1 MLSTQ
6 FLSFFRYLEV
16 FGASCVIIMTL
27 QQQNM
32 FNRQHF
38 KKEEILLP
46 LKQIKVV
53 SNLLIKTVKQRD
65 CSYKLPNCQKELKWK
80 PNKIWG
86 SQRWG
91 EWVSEEGHG
100 AWEMGELYA
109 LTPGL
114 WVSQGASMPRMLPD
128 SPWYCL
134 VSRSGIR
141 LAHPP
146 CYTICC
152 WRRRGWVRVRCVWLE
167 VWHIFVY
174 VRAVLVSDIKSV
186 GVG

>member
-1 MLSTQ
+1 MSLSWHCNNKIS
-6 FLSFFRYLEV
+6 L
-16 FGASCVIIMTL
+16 I
-27 QQQNM
+27 
-32 FNRQHF
+32 
-38 KKEEILLP
+38 EILLP

-65 CSYKLPNCQKELKWK
+65 CSYKLTNWQKESKWK

-91 EWVSEEGHG
+91 EWVSEEGYG

-152 WRRRGWVRVRCVWLE
+152 WRRRGWVRVSCVWLE

-174 VRAVLVSDIKSV
+174 VRAVLVSDIKRV

>member
-1 MLSTQ
+1 
-6 FLSFFRYLEV
+6 
-16 FGASCVIIMTL
+16 MTL

-65 CSYKLPNCQKELKWK
+65 CSYKLTNCEKESKWK

-91 EWVSEEGHG
+91 GWVSEEGHG
-100 AWEMGELYA
+100 A
-109 LTPGL
+109 
-114 WVSQGASMPRMLPD
+114 
-128 SPWYCL
+128 
-134 VSRSGIR
+134 
-141 LAHPP
+141 
-146 CYTICC
+146 
-152 WRRRGWVRVRCVWLE
+152 
-167 VWHIFVY
+167 
-174 VRAVLVSDIKSV
+174 
-186 GVG
+186 